1 MKIFQP
7 RIRVGT
13 SISVHIGGNSFFAE
27 NLVISSALSV
37 HFYLIF
43 DTFLSVFSAKP
54 PFLALFD
61 EIFPGFYLWTV
72 HKEGAYVDLV
82 KSVTNSASVQRIWAL
97 GKFSRLNAE
106 NYNFFQ

>member
-1 MKIFQP
+1 M
-7 RIRVGT
+7 
-13 SISVHIGGNSFFAE
+13 GGNSFFAE
-27 NLVISSALSV
+27 KLVISSALSV

-61 EIFPGFYLWTV
+61 EIFPGFSLWTV
-72 HKEGAYVDLV
+72 RKEGADVDLV

-97 GKFSRLNAE
+97 VKFSIINVSFAKNVNTYALFRLN
-106 NYNFFQ
+106 